1 MKAEIVKFGTMYF
14 DGSPADPGAR
24 FDKKTLSIGGTLPG
38 WELPWVKDG
47 DRLIADRCICTTVS
61 WHQLDCWGFVF
72 GKLVYIDRNP
82 YVCRCLR
89 VGNTEEE
96 PCEWTELMDKYG
108 DDDGLWHWDG
118 RFFWGQEATW
128 KDGAA
133 ELECATRGFHSAH
146 DWYSF
151 DSRKQL
157 HFVGFR
163 PVLEPLSSEPP
174 DAFVGKTIRV
184 YGQAGGY
191 VSGILIG
198 LDDYDLVLKPDG
210 PMLDKRGWAVQQGE
224 EFIVQRNAV
233 LGIYNKGK

>member
-1 MKAEIVKFGTMYF
+1 MKAEIVKLGTMYF

-38 WELPWVKDG
+38 WELQWVKDG

-157 HFVGFR
+157 RFVGFR
-163 PVLEPLSSEPP
+163 PVLEPLSSELP

-233 LGIYNKGK
+233 LGIYNTGK